1 MFPRELAPRLYESLV
16 GVCRRA
22 GFEPQIRSESFHASW
37 ELGVLADVPAVALA
51 PESVMVNPR
60 PGLVAVALSP
70 PAGRV
75 ETAIMWRDE
84 HDSAPAAAFR
94 EVARGVFAGA
104 RVGE

>member
-1 MFPRELAPRLYESLV
+1 
-16 GVCRRA
+16 
-22 GFEPQIRSESFHASW
+22 
-37 ELGVLADVPAVALA
+37 
-51 PESVMVNPR
+51 MVNPR